1 MMVSFCRAEA
11 IKGILSKKSSPS
23 RPITHA
29 MQNISLNSKGDATP
43 GGSTADRRPQL
54 TAKELEVLK

>member
-11 IKGILSKKSSPS
+11 IKGILSKESSPS

-29 MQNISLNSKGDATP
+29 MQNLSLNSKGDATP